1 MPFRP
6 PFHRTRS
13 RGHYGRRGS
22 VPAWVPMI
30 FLAVGFVW
38 VLNSLQMSA
47 REKGVGICELTRMRL
62 HHDPLYFGDAWQ
74 RRLER
79 ILRRREKID
88 LSDLSAVQSLKAELA
103 GLSFV
108 EEVGEPEVVWP
119 DGLVVPLR
127 LREPAACIRVGDDF
141 LPVADDGMVLAG
153 YSYAPHEVYGAFLP
167 ILGPSDRLLRA
178 GLPSPGEFI
187 EDEAL
192 LAALKV
198 AGSMQ
203 RNLIPREQRLLR
215 RIVIDASHEFAPDGL
230 PGGVRIDLE
239 GKRRILFGRT
249 PGGDFPGELP
259 AQIKWK
265 AISDALQQGLKNVEW
280 DLLDVRWED
289 PIRQVR
295 GILSDDS

>member
-1 MPFRP
+1 
-6 PFHRTRS
+6 
-13 RGHYGRRGS
+13 
-22 VPAWVPMI
+22 MI
-30 FLAVGFVW
+30 FLAFGFVW

-47 REKGVGICELTRMRL
+47 REKGVGVCEVTRVRL

-79 ILRRREKID
+79 ILRRRDRID
-88 LSDLSAVQSLKAELA
+88 LSDQDAIAALKAELA
-103 GLSFV
+103 SLSFV

-153 YSYAPHEVYGAFLP
+153 YSYAPHEVYGAWLP

-178 GLPSPGEFI
+178 GLPMPGEFI
-187 EDEAL
+187 RDEAL

-203 RNLIPREQRLLR
+203 RNMIPREQRLLG
-215 RIVIDASHEFAPDGL
+215 RIVIDASRELAPDGL

-239 GKRRILFGRT
+239 GKRRILFGRP

-259 AQIKWK
+259 VKIKWR
-265 AISDALQQGLKNVEW
+265 AITAALMAGAEGPAW
-280 DLLDVRWED
+280 DLLDVRWDE

-295 GILSDDS
+295 GASEDDS

>member
-1 MPFRP
+1 MLERP
-6 PFHRTRS
+6 NTS
-13 RGHYGRRGS
+13 RPSLRGS
-22 VPAWVPMI
+22 VPAWVPMV
-30 FLAVGFVW
+30 FLAAGFVW

-47 REKGVGICELTRMRL
+47 KEKGVGVCEVTRVRL
-62 HHDPLYFGDAWQ
+62 HHEPLYFGDAWQ

-79 ILRRREKID
+79 ILRRHEQVD
-88 LSDLSAVQSLKAELA
+88 LSNPAAIASLKAEFA

-153 YSYAPHEVYGAFLP
+153 YSYAPHEVYGAGLP

-178 GLPSPGEFI
+178 GMPSPGDFLQ
-187 EDEAL
+187 DEAL
-192 LAALKV
+192 LTALKV

-203 RNLIPREQRLLR
+203 RNLIPKQQRLLG
-215 RIVIDASHEFAPDGL
+215 RIVIDASHEQAPDGL
-230 PGGVRIDLE
+230 PGGVRIDLD
-239 GKRRILFGRT
+239 GKRRILFGRP

-259 AQIKWK
+259 ARIKWM
-265 AISDALQQGLKNVEW
+265 AIAAALQPNSSGGPW
-280 DLLDVRWED
+280 DLLDVRWDE
-289 PIRQVR
+289 PVRQVR
-295 GILSDDS
+295 EAPDDDS